1 VRALLVVPA
10 YLPAREY
17 GGPVTKI
24 GLLAPALR
32 AEGVEVEILT
42 ANFGAAG
49 GAVPPG
55 RRDVEGVP
63 VTYLRRRASRGYVSI
78 APGARR
84 VVRSGFDV
92 VHCFG
97 LRDGMT
103 TAAAI
108 AARHAHV
115 PLVLEP
121 MGMAVPRIRSTRVK
135 AVVDRLT
142 KRITHNAAA
151 TIATSEVEAGELR
164 ALGFPNVVVRP
175 NPIAASSFDAPR
187 SWPVYDLCYVG
198 RLHEKKRLGDIVAA
212 LTAHRDWTAIV
223 AGPDE
228 DGSGLRLA
236 AEARRAGVEGRLE
249 MRGWVEA
256 MEKSAIIRASKVFV
270 LPSATEN
277 FGNAA
282 AEAIALG
289 TPAVVTD
296 ECGVAEIVAATG
308 AGAVAQVDTA
318 SVIRAIETVLATH
331 PQPVPPDTLAAYAPR
346 AVAAQQR
353 AIYESVLR

>member
-1 VRALLVVPA
+1 
-10 YLPAREY
+10 
-17 GGPVTKI
+17 
-24 GLLAPALR
+24 
-32 AEGVEVEILT
+32 
-42 ANFGAAG
+42 
-49 GAVPPG
+49 
-55 RRDVEGVP
+55 
-63 VTYLRRRASRGYVSI
+63 
-78 APGARR
+78 
-84 VVRSGFDV
+84 
-92 VHCFG
+92 
-97 LRDGMT
+97 
-103 TAAAI
+103 
-108 AARHAHV
+108 
-115 PLVLEP
+115 
-121 MGMAVPRIRSTRVK
+121 
-135 AVVDRLT
+135 
-142 KRITHNAAA
+142 
-151 TIATSEVEAGELR
+151 
-164 ALGFPNVVVRP
+164 VRP